1 MHPCQKYGTH
11 QILISSNSDSLL
23 DGDIPTTN
31 PHLSHLLGQRL
42 GRKCLK
48 SVVRCQLH
56 KLQPSL
62 EIRM

>member
-1 MHPCQKYGTH
+1 MPLCQECATH

-23 DGDIPTTN
+23 DGNIDTTN

-42 GRKCLK
+42 GRKCRK
-48 SVVRCQLH
+48 SVVRGPIP
-56 KLQPSL
+56 KLQSSL